1 MDEQEKEPKLVTNRG
16 FVVDL
21 IFNFPQGTAVDK
33 ESYINDII
41 EHIHQAFNAG
51 NTVGQPISNEDFLNW
66 LKQPKK

>member
-16 FVVDL
+16 FIVDL

-41 EHIHQAFNAG
+41 EHIRQAFNAG
-51 NTVGQPISNEDFLNW
+51 NNARSTQHDADFDTW
-66 LKQPKK
+66 LKLPKK